1 MLHSI
6 CLCHSPGT
14 NPLNRQKLDMSKL
27 SQLPIKSFVRLPCG
41 GIGVDSDTTWNEL
54 HTAPAARMAVGCV
67 VDLAFKGE
75 YVVIQL
81 VRKETFLLFSSFEFL
96 WDFFTCRP
104 QFDILSSSSSNGV
117 KIQERICLTSVICIL
132 CSTGPMLSH

>member
-1 MLHSI
+1 MTTQTPLLHQSRDTFGGTQFT
-6 CLCHSPGT
+6 CVCHFKCKEFPHGNCFSHSAGT
-14 NPLNRQKLDMSKL
+14 NPLNRQKLDMNKL

-75 YVVIQL
+75 CGDNAIVIL
-81 VRKETFLLFSSFEFL
+81 KCIHGMYFNVFVHVRLG
-96 WDFFTCRP
+96 W
-104 QFDILSSSSSNGV
+104 G
-117 KIQERICLTSVICIL
+117 
-132 CSTGPMLSH
+132 

>member
-1 MLHSI
+1 
-6 CLCHSPGT
+6 
-14 NPLNRQKLDMSKL
+14 MSKL

-75 YVVIQL
+75 
-81 VRKETFLLFSSFEFL
+81 
-96 WDFFTCRP
+96 
-104 QFDILSSSSSNGV
+104 
-117 KIQERICLTSVICIL
+117 CLQMYNC
-132 CSTGPMLSH
+132 CPEM

>member
-1 MLHSI
+1 MNPTHLCILYKLEVLQSS
-6 CLCHSPGT
+6 CSCHSPGT

-75 YVVIQL
+75 YAEIQA
-81 VRKETFLLFSSFEFL
+81 LFSS
-96 WDFFTCRP
+96 
-104 QFDILSSSSSNGV
+104 
-117 KIQERICLTSVICIL
+117 VIHTDL
-132 CSTGPMLSH
+132 